1 MLYRMNRFTLND
13 KFDIL
18 VGALEQGSK
27 YFDKGVQICLCN
39 NGWSKNM
46 MQKVNAYSAKAIIHG
61 MTA

>member
-18 VGALEQGSK
+18 VGALEQGFK
-27 YFDKGVQICLCN
+27 YFDILCN

>member
-1 MLYRMNRFTLND
+1 MNRFTLND

-27 YFDKGVQICLCN
+27 YFDILCN

-46 MQKVNAYSAKAIIHG
+46 MQKVNAYSKSSHSRNMNDCLTFDVI
-61 MTA
+61 